1 MEKLIANLSN
11 KVQEKTLQGRSYL
24 VAPVSMLVEGVWPG
38 SAGPVLYEEKDITA
52 SISAWNARPITIGH
66 PEDDIGNKVSG
77 CTPEMLDSRSIG
89 MVLNTRYNKKTKKL
103 QAEAWFDADRLSKV
117 KGAEVVHSALLA
129 NTKLEV
135 STGLFVEALMANGN
149 HNGKDYIAKATSFK
163 PDHLA
168 IILEGEG
175 ACSLKD
181 GAGLLV
187 NKSAKPTRPERLPVL
202 IDNAKSLMN
211 QVHEVREAVVEAYEM
226 YNPEG
231 NSTWAYIEDI
241 YNDSVVFSLSTNGE
255 SEYFKQNY
263 EIENESVKLIGEKV
277 KVTRKVSYSVQNQ
290 KEKMETQETPAA
302 PAAPVAEVKP
312 VKLVCNS
319 VAELLEHAAPSV
331 KIQIDDAMAVVAKN
345 REELISKIIANSKD
359 TFTADELTSLPTAQL
374 QKFASVI
381 VPAVV
386 SAAPAKA
393 PVYAGEAFVGNQ
405 AAPKIEVSPLV
416 PLSTF

>member
-66 PEDDIGNKVSG
+66 PEDNSGNKVSG

-89 MVLNTRYNKKTKKL
+89 MVLNTKYNRKTKKL
-103 QAEAWFDADRLSKV
+103 QAEAWFDAERLSKV
-117 KGAEVVHSALLA
+117 KGAEIVHSALLA

-149 HNGKDYIAKATSFK
+149 YNGKDYIAKATAFK

-187 NKSAKPTRPERLPVL
+187 NKSAKPTRADEVPVL
-202 IDNAKSLMN
+202 IANAVN
-211 QVHEVREAVVEAYEM
+211 AAYDK
-226 YNPEG
+226 YDPTG
-231 NSTWAYIEDI
+231 DSTWAYAQDI
-241 YNDSVVFSLSTNGE
+241 DQNSVIFSMVANGQT
-255 SEYFKQNY
+255 EYFKQNY

-302 PAAPVAEVKP
+302 PAAPVAEAKP

-331 KIQIDDAMAVVAKN
+331 KNQIDDAMAVVAKS

-359 TFTADELTSLPTAQL
+359 TFTSDELASLPTAQL

-381 VPAVV
+381 SSAVAP
-386 SAAPAKA
+386 AAPAKA

-405 AAPKIEVSPLV
+405 AAPAKVEVSPLV